1 MLGEA
6 EVGPCRQ
13 LFLALDDDCNGQ
25 VSMSEL
31 VALAKAAAA
40 SGKGTK
46 SLKKKDAIKIFQAD
60 GVVDG
65 IQDFSF
71 TEFVA
76 ATFNRKKCLTE
87 KVGRVIFNSFDKN
100 MDGSIQLSELAEGRL
115 LGHLRADELVQTLK
129 DLDLNGDAEI
139 DFKEFMAM
147 CRE

>member
-1 MLGEA
+1 M
-6 EVGPCRQ
+6 
-13 LFLALDDDCNGQ
+13 
-25 VSMSEL
+25 
-31 VALAKAAAA
+31 
-40 SGKGTK
+40 
-46 SLKKKDAIKIFQAD
+46 KIFQAD
-60 GVVDG
+60 GVEDA

-115 LGHLRADELVQTLK
+115 LGHLQATEWVQTWK
-129 DLDLNGDAEI
+129 DLELKGDAEI